1 MKKSVKFGLAV
12 AGTLALLAAVT
23 PDENTQ
29 QEKKEY
35 GAQEILNQAEEQPQY
50 KGTLNDLKKYASK
63 YLNCKPESIM
73 VYAKKETAQFIE
85 VDCALKGSPEK
96 HCVVYDYNTEGPIG
110 ITIDKEYFFIK
121 DGKLTK
127 NWK

>member
-23 PDENTQ
+23 PNENTQ
-29 QEKKEY
+29 QEKKESEV
-35 GAQEILNQAEEQPQY
+35 QEILNQAEEQPQY
-50 KGTLNDLKKYASK
+50 KGTLNDLKKYAAK
-63 YLNCKPESIM
+63 YLNCKPEYIM
-73 VYAKKETAQFIE
+73 VYAKKETAQSIE
-85 VDCALKGSPEK
+85 VDCALKGSQEK
-96 HCVVYDYNTEGPIG
+96 HLVVYDYNTEGPMG